1 MRRFMRSLRLALVMV
16 TGLAWSSA
24 QTTTPNAPTYPA
36 TTAAATPDAGQPAT
50 NPLPTAQAS
59 GVRQVTV
66 PAGTEV
72 LLSLKNTIDTKS
84 AHAGDD
90 VYCQTTF
97 PVVIDNVT
105 VIPPGTYVKG
115 EIARVRRAGIIK
127 GRAEVLMH
135 FSTLIY
141 PSGYTVVLPGAVENV
156 PGAEKTSMKDEEG
169 TIRQDS
175 QTGEKAKTVATAAG
189 TGAVIGG
196 LSNGVKGGLIGAG
209 VGGGV
214 GTAIGMLT
222 RGNDVRMDA
231 GTTLEMVIQ
240 REVPLDASR
249 VPK

>member
-1 MRRFMRSLRLALVMV
+1 MRTIIILLLVGGVAVAQATPVTQPDTSVASPANGGQLTIPSGTKVPLALKQSIS
-16 TGLAWSSA
+16 TK
-24 QTTTPNAPTYPA
+24 NARDG
-36 TTAAATPDAGQPAT
+36 DA
-50 NPLPTAQAS
+50 
-59 GVRQVTV
+59 
-66 PAGTEV
+66 
-72 LLSLKNTIDTKS
+72 
-84 AHAGDD
+84 
-90 VYCQTTF
+90 VYAVTTF
-97 PVVIDNVT
+97 PVVVDDRI
-105 VIPPGTYVKG
+105 VIPAGTYVQGRISNVKRG
-115 EIARVRRAGIIK
+115 GRIK

-189 TGAVIGG
+189 TGAVVGG

-209 VGGGV
+209 IGGGI
-214 GTAIGMLT
+214 GTAIGLLT
-222 RGNDVRMDA
+222 RGNDVRMEA

>member
-1 MRRFMRSLRLALVMV
+1 MRTIIILLLVGGVAVAQATPVTQPDTSVASPANGGQLTIPSGTKVPLALKQSIS
-16 TGLAWSSA
+16 TK
-24 QTTTPNAPTYPA
+24 NARDG
-36 TTAAATPDAGQPAT
+36 DA
-50 NPLPTAQAS
+50 
-59 GVRQVTV
+59 
-66 PAGTEV
+66 
-72 LLSLKNTIDTKS
+72 
-84 AHAGDD
+84 
-90 VYCQTTF
+90 VYAVTTF
-97 PVVIDNVT
+97 PVVVDDRI
-105 VIPPGTYVKG
+105 VIPAGTYVQGRISNVKRG
-115 EIARVRRAGIIK
+115 GRIK

-222 RGNDVRMDA
+222 RGNDVRMEA
-231 GTTLEMVIQ
+231 GETLEMVIQ

-249 VPK
+249 VPKS